1 MNYFLSS
8 LFALAISASAYS
20 QLTIDNTSNN
30 VNQLVD
36 GILIPTGSV
45 QSVSNINFLGVYNV
59 SNRYQIGYF
68 STATTT
74 QTHMGFTDGIVL
86 TSGNTSEIPLA
97 LGTDPGSVAQMSRN
111 YVSCTVGEVRQGG
124 SCPTYIQ
131 DLDVLCGNTNYFNAA
146 VLEFDFVPISTTVQ
160 FRYIFGSEEY
170 SDDGGFINY
179 QCSDYN
185 DKFGFLISGPG
196 ITGGQGFENDARN
209 IARLA
214 NGSEV
219 SINAVNNGVV
229 GSSGGSPNAANCLSA
244 NPDWVQNVSTAE
256 YLGTID
262 GTQLNGNTVILTA
275 FQSGLTPGATYHI
288 RLMVTDVFDGAYDA
302 VVYLEA
308 GSFTTEL
315 GCINPAAPLASV
327 TAQPNCTTPTGTITV
342 SSPANGAGVTYQI
355 VGTNPV
361 VSAQTN
367 STGIFSDLAPGEYEV
382 TVTVDGCSSSATPL
396 TVNGSPTTPEA
407 PLASVTAQ
415 PNCTTPTGT
424 ITVSSPANGA
434 GVTYQIV
441 GTNPVVSAQTN
452 STGIF
457 SDLAPGEYEVTVTV
471 DGCSS
476 DAIDLQIDGQPASPQ
491 VSVSASNSVVSAGT
505 AVTLTAQGDGDFLW
519 STGEQTLSIEVNP
532 TESTEYCVQLTDE
545 NGCQSEACVTIDV
558 SIACG
563 DLFVPTAFSP
573 NGDGNNDYFQV
584 LINPICVD
592 EMVLRVFNRWG
603 EVIFE
608 TEQITEKWNGEYK
621 GEPVN
626 TGIFVYTLEIKLV
639 NEDWQ
644 RIAGNVTVIR

>member
-8 LFALAISASAYS
+8 LIALAVSVSAYS
-20 QLTIDNTSNN
+20 QLTIDNTSNT

-74 QTHMGFTDGIVL
+74 QTQMGFTDGIVL

-97 LGTDPGSVAQMSRN
+97 LGTDPGSAAQMSRN
-111 YVSCTVGEVRQGG
+111 YVSGTEGEVRQGG
-124 SCPTYIQ
+124 MFPTYIQ

-146 VLEFDFVPISTTVQ
+146 ILEFDFVPISTTVQ

-196 ITGGQGFENDARN
+196 IAGGQGFENDARN

-229 GSSGGSPNAANCLSA
+229 GSNGGGPSAANCLSA

-308 GSFTTEL
+308 GSFTTEPT
-315 GCINPAAPLASV
+315 GCTPPAAPTGTITHPDCDELNGSFDITSPIGPDFEYSINGVDFQTGITFSNLTPGDYELVVREIGESCASNPTAFTVNEPPTTPLAPIASA
-327 TAQPNCTTPTGTITV
+327 TQPDCSTPTGTITV
-342 SSPANGAGVTYQI
+342 SSPANGAGVTYQL
-355 VGTNPV
+355 VGTNPI
-361 VSAQTN
+361 VSEQTN
-367 STGIFSDLAPGEYEV
+367 ATGIFTGLAPGEYEV
-382 TVTVDGCSSSATPL
+382 TVTVDGCSSET
-396 TVNGSPTTPEA
+396 
-407 PLASVTAQ
+407 
-415 PNCTTPTGT
+415 
-424 ITVSSPANGA
+424 
-434 GVTYQIV
+434 
-441 GTNPVVSAQTN
+441 
-452 STGIF
+452 
-457 SDLAPGEYEVTVTV
+457 
-471 DGCSS
+471 
-476 DAIDLQIDGQPASPQ
+476 IDLQIDSQPSASQ
-491 VSVSASNSVVSAGT
+491 VTVSASNSAVPAGT
-505 AVTLTAQGDGDFLW
+505 AVTLSAQGDGDLLW
-519 STGEQTLSIEVNP
+519 STGEQGSSIEVNP
-532 TESTEYCVQLTDE
+532 TEPTEYCVLLTDQ
-545 NGCQSEACVTIDV
+545 NDCQSEACLTIDV

-573 NGDGNNDYFQV
+573 NGDGNNDYFHV
-584 LINPICVD
+584 LINPVCVE

-603 EVIFE
+603 EIIFE
-608 TEQITEKWNGEYK
+608 TEQISEKWNGEYK

-626 TGIFVYTLEIKLV
+626 TGGFVYTLEIKLV
-639 NEDWQ
+639 NQELQ
-644 RIAGNVTVIR
+644 RIAGNVTLIR